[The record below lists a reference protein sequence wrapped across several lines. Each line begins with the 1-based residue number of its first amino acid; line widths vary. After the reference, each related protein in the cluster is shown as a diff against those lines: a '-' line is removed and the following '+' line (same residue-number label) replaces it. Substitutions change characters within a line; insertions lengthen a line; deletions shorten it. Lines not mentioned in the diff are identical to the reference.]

1 MSQRVIQLVCP
12 GCGAKVAS
20 NESDLVLCHDEPVLI
35 RCYKT
40 SVEHGFRD
48 MFSQQKIKF
57 MLQHLIL
64 TLNQEAQNKHQMTDC
79 NLSLDDEHQERFC
92 SSTHRPILPSAPMQ

>member
-57 MLQHLIL
+57 MLQLL
-64 TLNQEAQNKHQMTDC
+64 MC
-79 NLSLDDEHQERFC
+79 NLAECREGVVTDVTSVTCIVAL
-92 SSTHRPILPSAPMQ
+92 L